1 MVLDQA
7 RHCIEN
13 NLFKLQTNDQMVSC
27 SKELLQGCMVLLSCI
42 QEDKEIKNKAI
53 SQIHEV
59 RTYVHSGTKYLHL
72 I

>member
-13 NLFKLQTNDQMVSC
+13 NLFKLQANDRKASC

-53 SQIHEV
+53 GQIHEV
-59 RTYVHSGTKYLHL
+59 RMYIVVRN
-72 I
+72 IFI